1 MRPFNNLLMILLL
14 GFISCKPSGPP
25 LKPLDLLS
33 EGLPL
38 KINAPEGV
46 EISSS
51 DLGLMKDVTVK
62 NEDGYSIQIFESEAT
77 QLEASKAISTIK
89 EEIEGSKYFSKIVSE
104 DSGGFIFE
112 KKVDENYINYDF
124 RHVKIRGDK
133 QYVIQAGLSS
143 KHTLDQ
149 IKSMYQSVQ

>member
-1 MRPFNNLLMILLL
+1 MRPIYCLVFFVA
-14 GFISCKPSGPP
+14 FIACKPSGPP

-38 KINAPEGV
+38 KIDAPEDV
-46 EISSS
+46 EVSSS
-51 DLGLMKDVTVK
+51 DLGIMKDVTIK
-62 NEDGYSIQIFESEAT
+62 NEAGYSIQIFESEAN
-77 QLEASKAISTIK
+77 QLDVAKVISRLK
-89 EEIEGSKYFSKIVSE
+89 GEIEGSKYFSKIISE
-104 DSGGFIFE
+104 DEAGFLFE

-133 QYVIQAGLSS
+133 QYVIQAGMSS

-149 IKSMYQSVQ
+149 VKSMYKSVQ